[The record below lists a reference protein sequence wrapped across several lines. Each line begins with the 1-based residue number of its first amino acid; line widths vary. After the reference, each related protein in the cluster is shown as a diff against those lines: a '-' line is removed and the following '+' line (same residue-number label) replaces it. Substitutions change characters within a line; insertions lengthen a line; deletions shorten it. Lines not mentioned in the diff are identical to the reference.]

1 MDKICIFFLYYCD
14 NSVCYRY
21 GNDVKLGKFTKGL
34 EMSVLNHRVRSFFY
48 LSLLISQVSCQT
60 TYKRQTTGKVP
71 PYNNLAPLQKEG
83 SKATEVDAIN
93 HKQIADLYQKLLDL
107 SLSLQGQ
114 DKSLIE
120 EIEIPAVK
128 NSLSEAVLVL
138 SQLRDL
144 NDYLALQP
152 QAKTEDLYSDNIT
165 NQNSLDTSA
174 ETPNENRKVETPTL
188 ENSMLAI
195 QVKLPST
202 LVDNMFLRNATTY
215 KMVKSILQRSSD
227 SEEYRNS
234 LNEVISREAS
244 NWAALVPG
252 VFQQASEK
260 PESSEEIADK
270 KPSIEEDKEIS
281 FGPGDLEF
289 ADTVLMYSQKL
300 ADKGEYKKAISQIKR
315 ISAKDP
321 AFTKASLSLKRLSN
335 IAVLDLRQKAAQAF
349 QSAMPIESAT
359 AQYSYLEQAK
369 LYLEQALNDFPDA
382 ENRNTVEENLNIIN
396 KRLKQLEEKIEVEK
410 QAEDKTNEDN

>member
-1 MDKICIFFLYYCD
+1 M
-14 NSVCYRY
+14 
-21 GNDVKLGKFTKGL
+21 
-34 EMSVLNHRVRSFFY
+34 
-48 LSLLISQVSCQT
+48 
-60 TYKRQTTGKVP
+60 
-71 PYNNLAPLQKEG
+71 
-83 SKATEVDAIN
+83 
-93 HKQIADLYQKLLDL
+93 
-107 SLSLQGQ
+107 
-114 DKSLIE
+114 IE

-195 QVKLPST
+195 QVELPTT

-260 PESSEEIADK
+260 PESTEEIADK
-270 KPSIEEDKEIS
+270 NPSIEEDKEIS

-396 KRLKQLEEKIEVEK
+396 KKDLNNLKKR
-410 QAEDKTNEDN
+410 